1 VKVRY
6 FISEIRDISAKFSFY
21 QRNPGYISGIFIL
34 SAKSKIY
41 QLNQKNTTL
50 PVSKPPSPPKIF
62 LPNCLKTHY
71 SDNTNTKNNPGGD
84 SMIQVKVF
92 DYEHE
97 KDLEKDMNQFL
108 SKMDD
113 KKIVDIKYHVAAM
126 SEEVEDQ
133 IYCFSA
139 MVVYRK

>member
-1 VKVRY
+1 L
-6 FISEIRDISAKFSFY
+6 KF
-21 QRNPGYISGIFIL
+21 
-34 SAKSKIY
+34 K
-41 QLNQKNTTL
+41 
-50 PVSKPPSPPKIF
+50 
-62 LPNCLKTHY
+62 Y
-71 SDNTNTKNNPGGD
+71 SDDTNINPNWGGS

-97 KDLEKDMNQFL
+97 KDLEKDMNHFL
-108 SKMDD
+108 SKLDD
-113 KKIVDIKYHVAAM
+113 KKIVDIKYHVAAL